1 MPPAPFLSSPGDADE
16 PDGSALPAGEGAAA
30 EEDRDGPAG
39 LGQGLYVCLPAEQV
53 TLAGFAQGGEADTM
67 APGALLAAV
76 VETVAGPA
84 GAGLAGCSD
93 DQLLGVISAAR
104 RLAARAEWAQLAAV
118 AEFAARHPRGTVAG
132 EFAADE
138 LACELHL
145 SQPSAAGQMDYA
157 ATVAGRLPATFA
169 ALAAGR
175 IHPFQLRIIAEET
188 SILSAPDVA
197 KADTILAEL
206 APGKTFGDV
215 RAAARKLVLTLDPDA
230 ARKRTEAAPRDA
242 HVRRFREDS
251 GNAGMVVR
259 ELPPAEVL
267 TSWQHVEQRAQ
278 DLRGRNTR
286 YPAGSAGAGLP

>member
-1 MPPAPFLSSPGDADE
+1 M
-16 PDGSALPAGEGAAA
+16 
-30 EEDRDGPAG
+30 
-39 LGQGLYVCLPAEQV
+39 
-53 TLAGFAQGGEADTM
+53 
-67 APGALLAAV
+67 
-76 VETVAGPA
+76 
-84 GAGLAGCSD
+84 
-93 DQLLGVISAAR
+93 
-104 RLAARAEWAQLAAV
+104 
-118 AEFAARHPRGTVAG
+118 AG

-138 LACELHL
+138 LAFELHL

-157 ATVAGRLPATFA
+157 ATVAGRLPAALA

-230 ARKRTEAAPRDA
+230 ARKRKEAATRDA

-267 TSWQHVEQRAQ
+267 ASWQHVEQRAQ
-278 DLRGRNTR
+278 DLRAAGVPGT
-286 YPAGSAGAGLP
+286 PAARWPGSSPPTSSPSSCT